1 MMIQQQQRNSS
12 PPIALPQPHAAQAT
26 VSLGGEGYISKV
38 QGSHRRFS
46 LFSLFPSPLEE
57 EEAERGKV
65 EVEED
70 QSGGGRGSPGEEG
83 KSIGQGGA
91 SCGIQSF
98 IGSPRLIQL
107 IGWKAGRELL
117 YCNSLSEF
125 SLLAAFC
132 SAVSTQ

>member
-1 MMIQQQQRNSS
+1 M
-12 PPIALPQPHAAQAT
+12 
-26 VSLGGEGYISKV
+26 
-38 QGSHRRFS
+38 
-46 LFSLFPSPLEE
+46 
-57 EEAERGKV
+57 EEAEA
-65 EVEED
+65 
-70 QSGGGRGSPGEEG
+70 EEG

-125 SLLAAFC
+125 SLLAAFLL
-132 SAVSTQ
+132 SSKYAVVALSQLVCQSLSV